1 MAYAVVA
8 HYRCAPADAG
18 AVRAVLLQVR
28 EHTRAEPANEAYE
41 VHAVEGR
48 SGGFLL
54 YERYADRAGF
64 EAHKAAGHFR
74 RLIVDGVWPLL
85 TERTVTFA
93 EVL

>member
-8 HYRCAPADAG
+8 HYRCEPADEAG
-18 AVRAVLLQVR
+18 VRAALLKVR
-28 EHTRAEPANEAYE
+28 EHTRAEPANEGYE

-48 SGGFLL
+48 PGGFLL

-64 EAHKAAGHFR
+64 EAHKAADHFR
-74 RLIVDGVWPLL
+74 ELIVETVWPLL
-85 TERTVTFA
+85 TDRTVTFA

>member
-8 HYRCAPADAG
+8 HYRCEPADEAT
-18 AVRAVLLQVR
+18 VRAALLEVR

-41 VHAVEGR
+41 VHSVADEA
-48 SGGFLL
+48 GGFLL

-64 EAHKAAGHFR
+64 DAHKAAEHFQE
-74 RLIVDGVWPLL
+74 LIVAAVWPLL
-85 TERTVTFA
+85 TDRTVTFA